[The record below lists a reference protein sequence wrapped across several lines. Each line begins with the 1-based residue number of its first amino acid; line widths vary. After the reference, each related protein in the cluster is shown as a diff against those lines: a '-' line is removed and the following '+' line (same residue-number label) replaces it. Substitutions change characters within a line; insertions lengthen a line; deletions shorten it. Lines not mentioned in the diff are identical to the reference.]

1 MDILIT
7 VGIFPPDVGGPASF
21 VPKIAKKL
29 EGCGHNIK
37 VICLSDKKN
46 SNYKDEHDVIRINRS
61 LPILFRWIITIIKV
75 FKYSKNSDIIFIN
88 GLAVEATIANLLSRK
103 KVIRKIVGDP
113 VWERAY
119 NKKLTTKDFDEFQE
133 DEHKGNLRIQQLIRN
148 WSINKSD
155 LIITPSEHLKDFV
168 LHTGY
173 KKKLLVINNGVDIVN
188 IERDILQKNNINLIV
203 VSRLVTQKNI
213 NKVIEAMSLIQ
224 NDNVILNI
232 IGEGNELANLKNL
245 VNEYKLGEKVNFL
258 GKIKNEKIP
267 DYLIESDIFIQ
278 ASSYEG
284 LPHSLLEAMNYEL
297 AVISTNVGGCEELL
311 NTSWE
316 EAERGYFIPI
326 ITMEQ
331 TTSGIENSRE
341 QLWVSVDPKDILLR
355 IEHIVNNKDE
365 AKEKAGKAKEYITRK
380 HNFAINSKIYEEE
393 IYKLVKENNE

>member
-29 EGCGHNIK
+29 KESGHNIK
-37 VICLSDKKN
+37 IICLSDKKN
-46 SNYKDEHDVIRINRS
+46 SNYKDELNVTRISRS
-61 LPILFRWIITIIKV
+61 FPILFRWIITIIKI
-75 FKYSKNSDIIFIN
+75 FKYSKKSDIIFIN
-88 GLAVEATIANLLSRK
+88 GLGTEATIANLLSRK

-119 NKKLTTKDFDEFQE
+119 NKKLTTKEFDEFQK
-133 DEHKGNLRIQQLIRN
+133 DEHKRNIRIQQLIRN

-168 LHTGY
+168 LNIGY
-173 KKKLLVINNGVDIVN
+173 NKKILVINNGVDIVN
-188 IERDILQKNNINLIV
+188 IERNILQQNNINLIV

-213 NKVIEAMSLIQ
+213 NKIIEAMSLIQ
-224 NDNVILNI
+224 KDNVILKI

-245 VNEYKLGEKVNFL
+245 VDEYKLDGKVNFL

-267 DYLIESDIFIQ
+267 DYLLESDIFIQ

-284 LPHSLLEAMNYEL
+284 LPHSLLEAMNYEV

-331 TTSGIENSRE
+331 TTFQNSRE
-341 QLWVSVDPKDILLR
+341 QLWVSVDPEDISSR
-355 IEHIVNNKDE
+355 IEHIVNNREE
-365 AKEKAGKAKEYITRK
+365 AKEKASKAKEYIAKK

-393 IYKLVKENNE
+393 IYKLINENNE